1 MIQIKPKSMICV
13 QPLYCIINNKN
24 KYSPSFKNYFLIQ
37 QSDSCHLQKSEVLT
51 CLDCFTAVSL
61 VNISVN
67 INQHPCPNCSHLS
80 IATRYKRSA
89 KTNQQKHFMRIN
101 GVYRVYNK
109 GHTIL
114 LSFINCG
121 THPIQKIY
129 SKLIYRIHTIFS
141 RKTVA
146 KHLSA
151 YY

>member
-1 MIQIKPKSMICV
+1 MFMIQIKPKNMICV

-51 CLDCFTAVSL
+51 RLDCFTAVSL

-89 KTNQQKHFMRIN
+89 KTSQQKHFMRMAQAIQW
-101 GVYRVYNK
+101 
-109 GHTIL
+109 
-114 LSFINCG
+114 
-121 THPIQKIY
+121 PIWSLQQ
-129 SKLIYRIHTIFS
+129 R
-141 RKTVA
+141 
-146 KHLSA
+146 A
-151 YY
+151 YYIIIIYKLWHTSYTKNLQ